1 MGPALSAAISAGLI
15 LFSYLLGS
23 IPFAVVV
30 SRVMGL
36 QDPRSFG
43 SGNPGATNVLRT
55 GNKKAA
61 ILTLL
66 GDAAKGWVAVV
77 VAGAV
82 SREFGLPVGVLAACA
97 VAAFLGHVYS
107 IFLKFRGGKGVAT
120 ALGVL
125 LALEPWLALAV
136 AAAWLIVAYA
146 SRYSSLASVIAAILA
161 PLIYVIGG
169 KAAWPLHS
177 SVAIAIVIISVVL
190 LQRHQQNISRLLQ
203 GKESR
208 IGEKKQT
215 GATHP
220 AATTQ
225 KKRRR

>member
-1 MGPALSAAISAGLI
+1 MGAAFSAAVSVGLI

-30 SRVMGL
+30 SRLMGL

-61 ILTLL
+61 ILTLI
-66 GDAAKGWVAVV
+66 GDAAKGAVAVML
-77 VAGAV
+77 AAYV
-82 SREFGLPVGVLAACA
+82 SREAGLPVSVVAACA
-97 VAAFLGHVYS
+97 VAVFLGHVYS
-107 IFLKFRGGKGVAT
+107 FFLKFKGGKGVAT

-125 LALEPWLALAV
+125 LALEPWLALA
-136 AAAWLIVAYA
+136 AAGTWLVVAYA
-146 SRYSSLASVIAAILA
+146 SRYSSLASIIAAILA
-161 PLIYVIGG
+161 PLYYLMGG
-169 KAAWPLHS
+169 KAAWPLYP
-177 SVAIAIVIISVVL
+177 SVAIAIVVISVVL

-208 IGEKKQT
+208 IGEKKQPG
-215 GATHP
+215 GAQKTVPP
-220 AATTQ
+220 AR
-225 KKRRR
+225 KRR

>member
-1 MGPALSAAISAGLI
+1 MDVALSAAVSAGLI
-15 LFSYLLGS
+15 LLSYLLGS
-23 IPFAVVV
+23 VPFAIVI
-30 SRVMGL
+30 SRLMGL

-61 ILTLL
+61 VLTLL

-77 VAGAV
+77 LAAYVSQTYGFPVA
-82 SREFGLPVGVLAACA
+82 VLAACA

-107 IFLKFRGGKGVAT
+107 CFLKFKGGKGVAT

-136 AAAWLIVAYA
+136 AGSWLIVAYA
-146 SRYSSLASVIAAILA
+146 GRYSSLASITAAALA
-161 PLIYVIGG
+161 PLYYVMGG
-169 KAAWPLHS
+169 NVIWRMHPSIAFAILVVAAL
-177 SVAIAIVIISVVL
+177 VL
-190 LQRHQQNISRLLQ
+190 YRHKQNISRLLQ

-208 IGEKKQT
+208 IGGNKPESRPDRRKKT
-215 GATHP
+215 P
-220 AATTQ
+220 
-225 KKRRR
+225 R